1 MILDEKYLA
10 APYRCAVYFVPDIG
24 SDWWQAGSAWL
35 GRCAATG
42 QRMAQPPLP
51 GISPNAQW
59 AATAEPRRYGWH
71 ATLKAP
77 FKIMPGENLRSVMGA
92 LEALADTLTA
102 FDLPTLQVSTQGGFI
117 ALRPEGDVTQINR
130 TAEACVKELHPLAQ
144 PLSEA
149 DVARRRQAP
158 LTAEQD
164 RLMLAWG
171 YPYVLHAF
179 EFHLSLTH
187 TLEGMSEDMRTA
199 WQQAAQAHFAPLG
212 GCRFD
217 RLALFIEPQRGAD
230 FVLFDHVALR
240 P

>member
-10 APYRCAVYFVPDIG
+10 TPYRCAVYFVPDID
-24 SDWWQAGSAWL
+24 SAWCSAGSAWL

-42 QRMAQPPLP
+42 QAMAQPPLA
-51 GISPNAQW
+51 GISPRAQW

-77 FKIMPGENLRSVMGA
+77 FKIMPGENLRSVMVA
-92 LEALADTLTA
+92 LQALADTLTA
-102 FDLPTLQVSTQGGFI
+102 FDLPALQVSTRGGFM
-117 ALRPEGDVTQINR
+117 ALRPEGDLSQINR
-130 TAEACVKELHPLAQ
+130 IAAACVKDMHHLAQ

-158 LTAEQD
+158 LTPEQD

-171 YPYVLHAF
+171 YPYVLNEF

-187 TLEGMSEDMRTA
+187 KLDGMSDTLRTA
-199 WQQAAQAHFAPLG
+199 WEHAAQAHFAPLG
-212 GCRFD
+212 VCRFD
-217 RLALFIEPQRGAD
+217 RLALFIEPERGAD